1 MVKQLIAKESFTSVQ
16 EAQAGITRLFEK
28 AAKEKKFYRVMR
40 NQQPLGVLIP
50 NEVWEDFIE
59 DMEAASSEN
68 FKKEIA
74 KSQASKKRYS
84 SEEIKREFGL
94 L

>member
-28 AAKEKKFYRVMR
+28 AAKEKRFYRVMR

-74 KSQASKKRYS
+74 KSRASKKWYS
-84 SEEIKREFGL
+84 SEEVKKELGL